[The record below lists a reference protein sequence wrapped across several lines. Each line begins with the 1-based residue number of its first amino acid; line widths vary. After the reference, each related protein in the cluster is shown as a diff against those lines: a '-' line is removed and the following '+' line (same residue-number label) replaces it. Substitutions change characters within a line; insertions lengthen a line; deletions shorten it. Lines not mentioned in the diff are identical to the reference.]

1 MVKIWRS
8 TDDTEAPPPAVIQIG
23 NQPLVGLLIDRL
35 GANLIPRVTSRDD
48 RKTRV
53 DDFLKSDCAL
63 KTNSTVG
70 GIHKLSQSMAEI
82 GLSVRRWASALS
94 ATG

>member
-1 MVKIWRS
+1 MLKIWRS
-8 TDDTEAPPPAVIQIG
+8 PDDTEAPPPVVIQIG

-53 DDFLKSDCAL
+53 DDFLKSDRAL
-63 KTNSTVG
+63 KTDSPVG
-70 GIHKLSQSMAEI
+70 GIHKLPQSMAEI
-82 GLSVRRWASALS
+82 GLSVHRWAPMPEK
-94 ATG
+94 